1 MIRPGG
7 NEALVAA
14 FPELMLLPV
23 LLAASLS
30 AAPPFP
36 SQHPQDW
43 IGPPQ
48 SWQALRGKVVVLDV
62 WTFG

>member
-1 MIRPGG
+1 
-7 NEALVAA
+7 VAA